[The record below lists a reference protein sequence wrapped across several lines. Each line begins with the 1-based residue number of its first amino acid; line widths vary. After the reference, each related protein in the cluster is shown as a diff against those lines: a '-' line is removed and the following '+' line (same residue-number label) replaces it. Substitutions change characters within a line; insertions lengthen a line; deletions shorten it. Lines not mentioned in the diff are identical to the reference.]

1 VTGHPTT
8 SGQDETSPLLT
19 SMKGDTPMSKKIRMA
34 ALAGLAALAVSACA
48 ADVPADPAAGGGGG
62 GGGGNLRVGQEY
74 DLGTLDP
81 QVITSVGDTQMT
93 SNLFEGLTKY
103 EVGGV
108 EIVPGLATKW
118 TSNEEGTSW
127 TFDLREGVQFHKE
140 YGEVK
145 ASDVVFTLERLVD
158 EKLGSPNAAQ
168 FAGMKEVRAEGDR
181 QVVIELNA
189 PDPALTD
196 KLASRYTSIISEKA
210 ATERGEEF
218 ARDPIGTGPYQFD
231 HWNPGQET
239 VLTAFKDYWGGKPT
253 LDKVTYKAIPDVTT
267 RNNAF
272 EANEIDIVQVTDP
285 DILARHERNPDVEIS
300 SVPGLITRFFGMNTD
315 QKPFDDPRVRQAV
328 VLGIDRE
335 AMLNGLFKGISTE
348 ANGILS
354 PDVSHATEGILEYEH
369 DPAAAK
375 KLLADAGYPD
385 GVDVTFS
392 VPNIDRFTRPATV
405 IQQDL
410 AKVGIRTKIQVMETQ
425 SLLAALKSDQG
436 LQMFILSRS
445 QEPAPDRVLGSWFSS
460 DGIPENNWARIKDPE
475 VDKWLA
481 EATSTLDLATRDDL
495 FAKVQ
500 ERVAAGNF
508 YYFIDHEDFIFA
520 AHNRVEGFVSDP
532 FRSIR
537 LDDVSLKG

>member
-1 VTGHPTT
+1 M
-8 SGQDETSPLLT
+8 
-19 SMKGDTPMSKKIRMA
+19 SMKIRIA
-34 ALAGLAALAVSACA
+34 ALTALGVLATSACA
-48 ADVPADPAAGGGGG
+48 ADVPGDSGAGGGG
-62 GGGGNLRVGQEY
+62 GGGGNLRIGQEY

-81 QVITSVGDTQMT
+81 QVLTSVGDTQLT
-93 SNLFEGLTKY
+93 TNLFEGLTKY
-103 EVGGV
+103 EAGGV
-108 EIVPGLATKW
+108 EIVPALATKW
-118 TSNEEGTSW
+118 TPNADGTSW
-127 TFDLREGVQFHKE
+127 TFELRRGVQFHKD

-158 EKLGSPNAAQ
+158 EKTASPNAAQ
-168 FAGMKEVRAEGDR
+168 LAGMKEVRAEGDY
-181 QVVIELNA
+181 QVVVELSK

-196 KLASRYTSIISEKA
+196 KLASRYTSIVSEKA
-210 ATERGEEF
+210 VTEKGEGF

-231 HWNPGQET
+231 HWTPGQET
-239 VLTAFKDYWGGKPT
+239 VLTAFEGYWGDKPK

-272 EANEIDIVQVTDP
+272 EANEVDIVQVTDP
-285 DILARHERNPDVEIS
+285 DILARHKRNPDVEIT
-300 SVPGLITRFFGMNTD
+300 SVPGLITRFFGMNSE

-328 VLGIDRE
+328 TLGIDRE
-335 AMLNGLFKGISTE
+335 AMLNGLFKGIST
-348 ANGILS
+348 AATGVLS
-354 PDVSHATEGILEYEH
+354 PEVNHASEGILGYQY

-375 KLLADAGYPD
+375 KLLAEAGYPN

-410 AKVGIRTKIQVMETQ
+410 AKVGIRVNIQVMETQ
-425 SLLAALKSDQG
+425 SLLAALQSDKG

-445 QEPAPDRVLGSWFSS
+445 QEPAPDRILSSWFSTK
-460 DGIPENNWARIKDPE
+460 GIPKNNWARIKDPE

-481 EATSTLDLATRDDL
+481 EATSTLDMTTRDEL
-495 FAKVQ
+495 FGKVQ
-500 ERVAAGNF
+500 QRVADGNF

-520 AHNRVEGFVSDP
+520 ANNRVEGFASDP

-537 LDDVSLKG
+537 LDEVSLKG